1 MNKRFLCIVMLGQN
15 CLHREEYRTLKEI
28 GEDLNLT
35 YQQVADLS
43 VGRPN
48 KFINNKFKYSPQIRI
63 EKLSPQ
69 V

>member
-15 CLHREEYRTLKEI
+15 CLHKKEYRTLREI